1 MFWLLQARPK
11 THSQA
16 SFHFPSMNH
25 KAGIVNNGPLE
36 ASYEESNPFV
46 SVSLKKHMCYQYIYF
61 TTFKILSPSGTI
73 VLNFTSSKFP
83 APRAKTS
90 VSLPW
95 SWLWLG
101 QVSLVIETRL
111 VYASLPGFC
120 FSFNF
125 SLFHEIPFLKKI
137 HPVSVLPI
145 KKRDMSSHFGD

>member
-1 MFWLLQARPK
+1 
-11 THSQA
+11 
-16 SFHFPSMNH
+16 MNH
-25 KAGIVNNGPLE
+25 KVGIINNGPLE
-36 ASYEESNPFV
+36 VSYEESNPFV

-73 VLNFTSSKFP
+73 VLNFTSSKFL
-83 APRAKTS
+83 APQAKTS

-125 SLFHEIPFLKKI
+125 SLFHEIPFLKKN
-137 HPVSVLPI
+137 PSCLSFAI
-145 KKRDMSSHFGD
+145 KKRDMSSHFGE

>member
-1 MFWLLQARPK
+1 
-11 THSQA
+11 
-16 SFHFPSMNH
+16 MNH
-25 KAGIVNNGPLE
+25 EVGIINNGPLE

-73 VLNFTSSKFP
+73 VLNFTSSKFL
-83 APRAKTS
+83 APQAKTS

-95 SWLWLG
+95 SWRWLG

-125 SLFHEIPFLKKI
+125 SLFHEIPFLKKN
-137 HPVSVLPI
+137 PSCLSFAI
-145 KKRDMSSHFGD
+145 KKRDMSSHFGE